1 VAAGGNGTND
11 SEVRASPGAERQQ
24 KRGNP
29 SEEKSMTR
37 RFVVPALALAVGLM
51 GCFSSLVSAAPP
63 AAQDAA
69 AQVNGKKIT
78 YQELNGEFLARTRVP
93 FDKVQDDPQ
102 AQQARKELLQQL
114 IDGELVLEQAEQQK
128 LTVTPQAVDEQVKSI
143 RARFPSDEAFK
154 QALSS
159 TGLNADRLKTNIRKG
174 MLRQQVL
181 NKEVLEKVSVSPKEL
196 ETFFNEHKNTYVQE
210 EAVHARHVLIKAA
223 ADASPE
229 DDQKAK
235 ERAKAVL
242 AKAKKGEDFSKLA
255 AQYSEDSTKDNGGD
269 LGFFGRGR
277 MVKPFEESAFALK
290 AGQIS
295 DPVRSQFGYHI
306 IKVEA
311 RREAKRLSF
320 AEAKEWVEKDL
331 KREKARARYGEYVA
345 GLRQKAKITVN
356 LK

>member
-1 VAAGGNGTND
+1 
-11 SEVRASPGAERQQ
+11 
-24 KRGNP
+24 
-29 SEEKSMTR
+29 MTR
-37 RFVVPALALAVGLM
+37 RFVVPALGLALGLM
-51 GCFSSLVSAAPP
+51 GSLWNPVSAAPP
-63 AAQDAA
+63 SAQDAA

-102 AQQARKELLQQL
+102 AQRARKDLLQQL
-114 IDGELVLEQAEQQK
+114 IDGELVLEQAERQK
-128 LTVTPQAVDEQVKSI
+128 LTVTPQVVDEQVKSI

-154 QALSS
+154 QALGAS
-159 TGLNADRLKTNIRKG
+159 GLTVEGLKTNIKKG
-174 MLRQQVL
+174 MLRQQIL

-196 ETFFNEHKNTYVQE
+196 ETFFNEHKDTYVQE
-210 EAVHARHVLIKAA
+210 EAVHARHILIKAA
-223 ADASPE
+223 ADTSPE

-269 LGFFGRGR
+269 LGYFGRGR
-277 MVKPFEESAFALK
+277 MVKPFEDAAFALK

-306 IKVEA
+306 IKVEG

-320 AEAKEWVEKDL
+320 TEAKEWVEKDL
-331 KREKARARYGEYVA
+331 TREKARVRYGEYVE

>member
-1 VAAGGNGTND
+1 
-11 SEVRASPGAERQQ
+11 
-24 KRGNP
+24 
-29 SEEKSMTR
+29 MTR
-37 RFVVPALALAVGLM
+37 RFVVLALALALGLM
-51 GCFSSLVSAAPP
+51 GSPWSLVSAAPP
-63 AAQDAA
+63 PAQDAA

-114 IDGELVLEQAEQQK
+114 IDGELVLEQAERQK
-128 LTVTPQAVDEQVKSI
+128 VTVTPQSVDEQVKSI
-143 RARFPSDEAFK
+143 RARFPSDEAFT
-154 QALSS
+154 QALGAS
-159 TGLNADRLKTNIRKG
+159 GLTPEGLKANIKKG
-174 MLRQQVL
+174 MLRQQIL
-181 NKEVLEKVSVSPKEL
+181 NKEVLEKVAVSPKEV
-196 ETFFNEHKNTYVQE
+196 ETFFNEHKDTYVQE
-210 EAVHARHVLIKAA
+210 EAVHARHILIKVAP
-223 ADASPE
+223 DASPE

-255 AQYSEDSTKDNGGD
+255 AQYSEDSSKDSGGD
-269 LGFFGRGR
+269 LGYFGRGR
-277 MVKPFEESAFALK
+277 MVKPFEEAAFALK

-311 RREAKRLSF
+311 RREAKRLSL

-331 KREKARARYGEYVA
+331 TREKARVRYGEYVA
-345 GLRQKAKITVN
+345 GLREKAKITVN

>member
-1 VAAGGNGTND
+1 
-11 SEVRASPGAERQQ
+11 
-24 KRGNP
+24 
-29 SEEKSMTR
+29 MTR
-37 RFVVPALALAVGLM
+37 RFVVLALALALGLM
-51 GCFSSLVSAAPP
+51 GSPWSLVSAAPP
-63 AAQDAA
+63 PAQDAA

-114 IDGELVLEQAEQQK
+114 IDGELVLEQAERQK
-128 LTVTPQAVDEQVKSI
+128 VTVTPQSVDEQVKSI
-143 RARFPSDEAFK
+143 RARFPSDEAFT
-154 QALSS
+154 QALGAS
-159 TGLNADRLKTNIRKG
+159 GLTPEGLKANIKKG
-174 MLRQQVL
+174 MLRQQIL
-181 NKEVLEKVSVSPKEL
+181 NKEVLEKVAVSPKEV
-196 ETFFNEHKNTYVQE
+196 ETFFNEHKDTYVQE
-210 EAVHARHVLIKAA
+210 EAVHARHILIKVAP
-223 ADASPE
+223 DASPE

-255 AQYSEDSTKDNGGD
+255 AQYSEDSSKDSGGD
-269 LGFFGRGR
+269 LGYFGRGR
-277 MVKPFEESAFALK
+277 MVKPFEETAFALK

-311 RREAKRLSF
+311 RREAKRLSL

-331 KREKARARYGEYVA
+331 TREKARVRYGEYVA
-345 GLRQKAKITVN
+345 GLREKAKITVN

>member
-1 VAAGGNGTND
+1 
-11 SEVRASPGAERQQ
+11 
-24 KRGNP
+24 
-29 SEEKSMTR
+29 MTR
-37 RFVVPALALAVGLM
+37 RFVVLALALALGLM
-51 GCFSSLVSAAPP
+51 GSPWSLASAAPP
-63 AAQDAA
+63 SAQDAA

-114 IDGELVLEQAEQQK
+114 IDGELVLEQAERQK
-128 LTVTPQAVDEQVKSI
+128 VTVTPQSVDEQVKSI
-143 RARFPSDEAFK
+143 RARFPSDEAFT
-154 QALSS
+154 QALGAS
-159 TGLNADRLKTNIRKG
+159 GLTPEGLKANIKKG
-174 MLRQQVL
+174 MLRQQIL
-181 NKEVLEKVSVSPKEL
+181 NKEVLEKVAVSPKEL
-196 ETFFNEHKNTYVQE
+196 ETYFNEHKDTYVQE
-210 EAVHARHVLIKAA
+210 EAVHARHILIKVAP
-223 ADASPE
+223 DASPE

-255 AQYSEDSTKDNGGD
+255 AQYSEDSSKDSGGD
-269 LGFFGRGR
+269 LGYFGRGR
-277 MVKPFEESAFALK
+277 MVKPFEEAAFALK

-311 RREAKRLSF
+311 RREAKRLSL

-331 KREKARARYGEYVA
+331 TREKARVRYGEYVA
-345 GLRQKAKITVN
+345 GLREKAKITVN

>member
-1 VAAGGNGTND
+1 
-11 SEVRASPGAERQQ
+11 
-24 KRGNP
+24 
-29 SEEKSMTR
+29 MTR
-37 RFVVPALALAVGLM
+37 RFVVLALALALGLM
-51 GCFSSLVSAAPP
+51 GSPWSLVSAAPP
-63 AAQDAA
+63 SAQDAA

-114 IDGELVLEQAEQQK
+114 IDGELVLEQAERQK
-128 LTVTPQAVDEQVKSI
+128 VTVTPQSVDEQVKSI
-143 RARFPSDEAFK
+143 RARFPSDEAFT
-154 QALSS
+154 QALGAS
-159 TGLNADRLKTNIRKG
+159 GLTPEGLKANIKKG
-174 MLRQQVL
+174 MLRQQIL
-181 NKEVLEKVSVSPKEL
+181 NKEVLEKVAVSPKEV
-196 ETFFNEHKNTYVQE
+196 ETFFNEHKDTYVQE
-210 EAVHARHVLIKAA
+210 EAVHARHILIKVAP
-223 ADASPE
+223 DASPE

-255 AQYSEDSTKDNGGD
+255 AQYSEDSSKDSGGD
-269 LGFFGRGR
+269 LGYFGRGR
-277 MVKPFEESAFALK
+277 MVKPFEEAAFALK

-311 RREAKRLSF
+311 RREAKRLSL

-331 KREKARARYGEYVA
+331 TREKARVRYGEYVA
-345 GLRQKAKITVN
+345 GLREKAKITVN

>member
-1 VAAGGNGTND
+1 
-11 SEVRASPGAERQQ
+11 
-24 KRGNP
+24 
-29 SEEKSMTR
+29 
-37 RFVVPALALAVGLM
+37 M
-51 GCFSSLVSAAPP
+51 GSLCSLVSAAPP
-63 AAQDAA
+63 SAQDAA

-114 IDGELVLEQAEQQK
+114 IDGELVLEQAERQK

-154 QALSS
+154 QALSAS
-159 TGLNADRLKTNIRKG
+159 GLTAESLKTNIKRG
-174 MLRQQVL
+174 MLRQQIL

-196 ETFFNEHKNTYVQE
+196 ETFFNEHKDTYVQE
-210 EAVHARHVLIKAA
+210 EAVHARHILIKAA

-229 DDQKAK
+229 DDRKAK
-235 ERAKAVL
+235 ERANVVL

-269 LGFFGRGR
+269 LGYFGRGR
-277 MVKPFEESAFALK
+277 MVKPFEEAAFALK

-295 DPVRSQFGYHI
+295 DPAVRSQFGYHI

-331 KREKARARYGEYVA
+331 TREKARVRYGEYVA
-345 GLRQKAKITVN
+345 GLRQKAKITIN

>member
-1 VAAGGNGTND
+1 
-11 SEVRASPGAERQQ
+11 
-24 KRGNP
+24 
-29 SEEKSMTR
+29 MTR
-37 RFVVPALALAVGLM
+37 RFVVLALALALGLM
-51 GCFSSLVSAAPP
+51 GSPWSLVSAAPP
-63 AAQDAA
+63 PAQDAA

-114 IDGELVLEQAEQQK
+114 IDGELVLEQAERQK
-128 LTVTPQAVDEQVKSI
+128 VTVTPQSVDEQVKSI
-143 RARFPSDEAFK
+143 RARFPSDEAFT
-154 QALSS
+154 QALGAS
-159 TGLNADRLKTNIRKG
+159 GLTPEGLKANIKKG
-174 MLRQQVL
+174 MLRQQIL
-181 NKEVLEKVSVSPKEL
+181 NKEVLEKVAVSPKEV
-196 ETFFNEHKNTYVQE
+196 ETFFNEHKDTYVQE
-210 EAVHARHVLIKAA
+210 EAVHARHILIKVAP
-223 ADASPE
+223 DASPE

-255 AQYSEDSTKDNGGD
+255 AQYSEDSSKDSGGD
-269 LGFFGRGR
+269 LGYFGRGR
-277 MVKPFEESAFALK
+277 MVKPFEEAAFALK

-311 RREAKRLSF
+311 RREAKRLSLV
-320 AEAKEWVEKDL
+320 EAKEWVEKDL
-331 KREKARARYGEYVA
+331 TREKARVRYGEYVA
-345 GLRQKAKITVN
+345 GLREKAKITVN

>member
-1 VAAGGNGTND
+1 
-11 SEVRASPGAERQQ
+11 
-24 KRGNP
+24 
-29 SEEKSMTR
+29 MTR
-37 RFVVPALALAVGLM
+37 RFVVLALALALGLM
-51 GCFSSLVSAAPP
+51 GSPWSLVSAAPP
-63 AAQDAA
+63 PAQDAA

-114 IDGELVLEQAEQQK
+114 IDGELVLEQAERQK
-128 LTVTPQAVDEQVKSI
+128 VTVTPQSVDEQVKSI
-143 RARFPSDEAFK
+143 RARFPSDEAFT
-154 QALSS
+154 QALGAS
-159 TGLNADRLKTNIRKG
+159 GLTPEGLKANIKKG
-174 MLRQQVL
+174 MLRQQIL
-181 NKEVLEKVSVSPKEL
+181 NKEVLEKVAVSPKEV
-196 ETFFNEHKNTYVQE
+196 ETFFNEHKDTYVQE
-210 EAVHARHVLIKAA
+210 EAVHARHILIKVAP
-223 ADASPE
+223 DASPE

-255 AQYSEDSTKDNGGD
+255 AQYSEDSSKDSGGD
-269 LGFFGRGR
+269 LGYFGRGR
-277 MVKPFEESAFALK
+277 MVKPFEETAFALK

-311 RREAKRLSF
+311 RREAKRLSLV
-320 AEAKEWVEKDL
+320 EAKEWVEKDL
-331 KREKARARYGEYVA
+331 TREKARVRYGEYVA
-345 GLRQKAKITVN
+345 GLREKAKITVN

>member
-1 VAAGGNGTND
+1 
-11 SEVRASPGAERQQ
+11 
-24 KRGNP
+24 
-29 SEEKSMTR
+29 MTR
-37 RFVVPALALAVGLM
+37 RFVFLALALALGLM
-51 GCFSSLVSAAPP
+51 GSPWSFVSAAPP
-63 AAQDAA
+63 PAQDAA

-78 YQELNGEFLARTRVP
+78 YQELNNEFLTRTRVP

-114 IDGELVLEQAEQQK
+114 VDSELVLEQAERQK
-128 LTVTPQAVDEQVKSI
+128 LTVAPQTVDEQVKSI

-154 QALSS
+154 QALGAS
-159 TGLNADRLKTNIRKG
+159 GLTPEGLKANIKKG
-174 MLRQQVL
+174 MLRQQIL
-181 NKEVLEKVSVSPKEL
+181 NKEVLEKVAVSPKEL
-196 ETFFNEHKNTYVQE
+196 ETYFNEHKDTYVQE
-210 EAVHARHVLIKAA
+210 EAVHARHILIKVA

-235 ERAKAVL
+235 DQAKAVL

-255 AQYSEDSTKDNGGD
+255 AQYSEDSSKDSGGD
-269 LGFFGRGR
+269 LGYFGRGR
-277 MVKPFEESAFALK
+277 MVKPFEEAAFALK

-331 KREKARARYGEYVA
+331 TREKARVRYGEYVA
-345 GLRQKAKITVN
+345 ALREKAKITIN